1 MGMRRILAFAT
12 LFCFVVFGF
21 AFAKDEFEVASVKP
35 DHSEN
40 GVSGGCHGTDSKP
53 SPAERAPIPLGRCII
68 TSAALRHLIAIAY
81 GIRLD
86 NMQGGADFIWGNDRF
101 DVEGIAENPSTA
113 TEEQLSTMLQNLLAD
128 RFKLKVH
135 RETKSL
141 SGYALM
147 IAKNGLKIKESSGDG
162 QRSLRVRGAAI
173 FKPDALEQKNLNQ
186 NTIIAE
192 RVPLSQLASTLSQLA
207 NIGPVIDKTE
217 LTGAYDFTLAWE
229 PGESLNSV
237 LQEQLGLRLES
248 QKVTVELLVVDSAE
262 KPTAN

>member
-1 MGMRRILAFAT
+1 
-12 LFCFVVFGF
+12 
-21 AFAKDEFEVASVKP
+21 
-35 DHSEN
+35 
-40 GVSGGCHGTDSKP
+40 
-53 SPAERAPIPLGRCII
+53 
-68 TSAALRHLIAIAY
+68 
-81 GIRLD
+81 
-86 NMQGGADFIWGNDRF
+86 
-101 DVEGIAENPSTA
+101 
-113 TEEQLSTMLQNLLAD
+113 
-128 RFKLKVH
+128 
-135 RETKSL
+135 
-141 SGYALM
+141 
-147 IAKNGLKIKESSGDG
+147 
-162 QRSLRVRGAAI
+162 VRGAAI